1 MFMMRWVVSFV
12 VAAVL
17 AGDASSAGCAPSLT
31 DVPGRWQLR
40 KTGRGPCVLSFSGA
54 SDIPPGKVAA
64 MGFCPQIFI
73 GLPRWRLDAG
83 RVVISNRHGR
93 KLAQLA
99 VGRDRL
105 SGQTANGEAVLL
117 ER

>member
-1 MFMMRWVVSFV
+1 MMRWVVSFV

-17 AGDASSAGCAPSLT
+17 TGEASSAGCASSLT
-31 DVPGRWQLR
+31 DLPGRWQLHR
-40 KTGRGPCVLSFSGA
+40 IGRGPCVLGFSGA
-54 SDIPPGKVAA
+54 PDIQHGKIAV

-83 RVVISNRHGR
+83 RVVISNSHGR
-93 KLAQLA
+93 KLAELA
-99 VGRDRL
+99 GGRDRL
-105 SGQTANGEAVLL
+105 NGQTADGEAVLL